1 MIDGEPPYL
10 NETPLRALF
19 LIASTGKP
27 SVKSAASLENNPDL
41 QEFLDRSLEV
51 DAEKRIS
58 AGEALELPFFQC
70 AEDLS
75 TLKLNIEAVH
85 AKHNSEFSDQ
95 E

>member
-1 MIDGEPPYL
+1 MVIEMIDGEPPYL

-27 SVKSAASLENNPDL
+27 TVNDANRLQECPDL
-41 QEFLDRSLEV
+41 HDFLDRCLEV
-51 DAEKRIS
+51 DSDKRATS
-58 AGEALELPFFQC
+58 SEALAHPFLRF

-75 TLKLNIEAVH
+75 SLKLNIEAVQD
-85 AKHNSEFSDQ
+85 KRNQ